1 MLLTIKFLIFFR
13 QNQLP
18 KITYQLAF
26 YRICQQIL
34 GSESNISLL
43 VKYDHFCEICHFFD
57 YINVVF
63 ISGKMERE
71 LGSKTCLVFI
81 YFSKSFNCLLPIFFF
96 GKIKY
101 AFVRVDHQS
110 LRPSFFSFFTYGQ
123 IFLSVLS
130 RLAYLVS
137 VRSQYLV
144 EFLFR
149 RLFRIC
155 ASRNMFY
162 VIIFAFC

>member
-18 KITYQLAF
+18 KITYQLRFTESANRF
-26 YRICQQIL
+26 WEVNQI
-34 GSESNISLL
+34 SHFF
-43 VKYDHFCEICHFFD
+43 DHFCEISHFFD

-81 YFSKSFNCLLPIFFF
+81 YFSKAFNCLLPNLFLGRLNMHFWFEGRGVISALDLVFL
-96 GKIKY
+96 
-101 AFVRVDHQS
+101 V
-110 LRPSFFSFFTYGQ
+110 FFTYGQ

-130 RLAYLVS
+130 RLAY
-137 VRSQYLV
+137 
-144 EFLFR
+144 
-149 RLFRIC
+149 
-155 ASRNMFY
+155 
-162 VIIFAFC
+162 